1 MISVAPIRSS
11 DDQSG
16 LAGSGFASPI
26 EVGAPNAYLGSVN
39 APPPPAAKPALLS
52 EAAADPAPSRKL
64 SNLALLWGY
73 ARAYPPQLAAAF
85 LALVVAAGA
94 TLAIPQGFKLVVDK
108 GFGAGAGADIAPYFW
123 GLLAIVLVMGL
134 STAVRF
140 YFVSWIG
147 ERVVADLR
155 QDVQSHLLRLD
166 PGFFEL
172 NRPSEIASRLTAD
185 TSVIEQAVATSASI
199 ALRNLFMG
207 IGGVAYLF
215 ALSPKLTAL
224 MLVVIP
230 AVLLPIILMGRRVRT
245 LSQRSQDRVADVGSM
260 VSEVLRAI
268 KVVQAFGA
276 ETREAERFGDAVE
289 AAFLAARRRIA
300 VRAGMTA
307 IVITMIFGA
316 ITLVLWEGARDV
328 IAGNMTGGTITAF
341 VLAAA
346 IVAGAFGALSEV
358 YGDFMRA
365 AGASAR
371 VRDLLA
377 EQPAIRAPD
386 RPVQMPVPAEGR
398 LRFEGVSF
406 NYPSRPDLP
415 AVHGFDLDIVPGER
429 IAVVGPSGAGKS
441 TLFQLVQRFYDPGAG
456 RILMDGVDLRA
467 ATPAEVRARIA
478 VVPQEAVVF
487 MGSARSNILYGRP
500 EASEAEIW
508 AAAEAANAAD
518 FLRALPDGLDSDM
531 GEGGSRL
538 SGGQRQRLAIARALI
553 KDAPILLLDEATSAL
568 DAESEAAV
576 QDALE
581 RLMANRTSLVIAHRL
596 ATVRDADRIVVMEE
610 GRIVEIGRHAEL
622 MQRGGLYARLAR
634 LQFEDA

>member
-1 MISVAPIRSS
+1 MIEIA
-11 DDQSG
+11 
-16 LAGSGFASPI
+16 AA
-26 EVGAPNAYLGSVN
+26 NAYLGPVN
-39 APPPPAAKPALLS
+39 APSPPLAPSP
-52 EAAADPAPSRKL
+52 DPVSPKAIAPEPVASRKL

-73 ARAYPPQLAAAF
+73 ARAYPAQLSAAL

-123 GLLAIVLVMGL
+123 GLLGIVLVMGL

-140 YFVSWIG
+140 YFVSWMG

-155 QDVQSHLLRLD
+155 QDVQAHLLRLD

-185 TSVIEQAVATSASI
+185 TGVIEQVVSSSASI

-207 IGGVAYLF
+207 VGGVAYLF
-215 ALSPKLTAL
+215 FLSPKLTGL

-230 AVLLPIILMGRRVRT
+230 VVILPIVFMGRKVREMSRT
-245 LSQRSQDRVADVGSM
+245 SQDRVADVGSM

-276 ETREAERFGDAVE
+276 EDREVKRFGSAVE
-289 AAFLAARRRIA
+289 AAFLAARRRIV
-300 VRAGMTA
+300 VRSLMTA
-307 IVITMIFGA
+307 IVITMVFGA
-316 ITLVLWEGARDV
+316 ITIVLWEGARDV
-328 IAGNMTGGTITAF
+328 IAGTMTGGTITAF

-346 IVAGAFGALSEV
+346 IVAGAFGALTEV

-377 EQPAIRAPD
+377 EEPGIKAPD
-386 RPVQMPVPAEGR
+386 RPVPLPLPPEGR
-398 LRFEGVSF
+398 LHFEGVGF
-406 NYPSRPDLP
+406 RYPSRPDMP
-415 AVHGFDLDIVPGER
+415 AVRGFDLEIAPGER

-441 TLFQLVQRFYDPGAG
+441 TLFQLVQRFYDPDAG

-467 ATPAEVRARIA
+467 ASPKEVRARIA

-487 MGSARSNILYGRP
+487 MGTARSNILYGRP
-500 EASEAEIW
+500 GASEAEIW

-518 FLRALPDGLDSDM
+518 FLRALPEGLDSDM

-538 SGGQRQRLAIARALI
+538 SGGQRQRLAIARALL

-568 DAESEAAV
+568 DAESERLV

-581 RLMANRTSLVIAHRL
+581 RLMQDRTSLVIAHRL
-596 ATVRDADRIVVMEE
+596 ATVRDADRIVVMDE
-610 GRIVEIGRHAEL
+610 GAIVEQGRHAEL
-622 MQRGGLYARLAR
+622 MARGGLYARLAR